1 MAQQAVETYG
11 WLKPGEMLD
20 GLGMAETT
28 PGPLIMVVQFVG
40 FLAAFRHPGPLPSM
54 LAGTLG
60 GLFGRRHG
68 RDLPVH
74 SRHDPDALGLL
85 GGGSRPLFRRSDPMR
100 RGDVGFLLAA
110 LLVFAGAAWG
120 QGGGAMIVDLSK
132 LPANLEPDFTL
143 WRTGQGDGGEWS
155 LIADPTATDRSA
167 IAQVSEDRTDYRFPL
182 AVYKP
187 YSGKD
192 LELSVRFKPVAGTVD
207 QAGGIA
213 VRLSTPDDYYVARAN
228 ALEDNVRFYRVV
240 KGRREQLASANAKV
254 AANQWHTLALR
265 AEGDRFTVSFDGKA
279 LLTAQDNTFP
289 DAGKVALWTKAD
301 SVTYFDTISIMPLK

>member
-1 MAQQAVETYG
+1 
-11 WLKPGEMLD
+11 
-20 GLGMAETT
+20 
-28 PGPLIMVVQFVG
+28 
-40 FLAAFRHPGPLPSM
+40 
-54 LAGTLG
+54 
-60 GLFGRRHG
+60 
-68 RDLPVH
+68 
-74 SRHDPDALGLL
+74 
-85 GGGSRPLFRRSDPMR
+85 MR

-143 WRTGQGDGGEWS
+143 WRTGQGNAGEWS
-155 LIADPTATDRSA
+155 LIADPTATDGRA
-167 IAQVSEDRTDYRFPL
+167 IAQVSKDRTDYRFPL

-254 AANQWHTLALR
+254 APNEWHTLALR

-301 SVTYFDTISIMPLK
+301 SVTYFDTISIMPRK

>member
-1 MAQQAVETYG
+1 
-11 WLKPGEMLD
+11 
-20 GLGMAETT
+20 
-28 PGPLIMVVQFVG
+28 
-40 FLAAFRHPGPLPSM
+40 
-54 LAGTLG
+54 
-60 GLFGRRHG
+60 
-68 RDLPVH
+68 
-74 SRHDPDALGLL
+74 
-85 GGGSRPLFRRSDPMR
+85 
-100 RGDVGFLLAA
+100 
-110 LLVFAGAAWG
+110 
-120 QGGGAMIVDLSK
+120 MIVDLSK

-143 WRTGQGDGGEWS
+143 WRTGQGDAGEWS
-155 LIADPTATDRSA
+155 LIADPTATGGRA
-167 IAQVSEDRTDYRFPL
+167 IAQVSKDRTDYRFPL

-192 LELSVRFKPVAGTVD
+192 LELSVRFKAVAGTVD

-254 AANQWHTLALR
+254 AANQWYTLALR